1 MSTHSRKT
9 ILLATDQQRSV
20 LNGLDNYQPHPIAY
34 APYGHRPP
42 ENGLVSLLGFNG
54 ELPDPVSGH
63 YHLGIGY
70 RQFNPVLMR
79 FNSPDS
85 WSPFGAGGINAYSYC
100 VADPVN
106 RVELD
111 GHKSVWVRFAKGFK
125 NRIGIRTPSKFDTVR
140 PKIRSRIIKAP
151 TSTASEPSE
160 QLITRELSLGKSEPE
175 SAIRT
180 LIADT
185 RFKST
190 PENSR
195 LAAQN
200 RGSHDLTRARLLN
213 RRTKS
218 LDHVPETPDI
228 DIKDFYA
235 GKQGEP
241 GSLTSKF
248 ASDPTGTHARLYQA
262 MDSELKSFP
271 LPRTQR
277 TIRTGGLK

>member
-1 MSTHSRKT
+1 MSSKSRQT
-9 ILLATDQQRSV
+9 FLLATDQQQSV
-20 LNGLDNYQPHPIAY
+20 LNALDANQPNPIAY
-34 APYGHRPP
+34 TPYGHRPR
-42 ENGLVSLLGFNG
+42 ENGLLSLLGFNG
-54 ELPDPVSGH
+54 ELPDPLTGH
-63 YHLGIGY
+63 YHLGKGY
-70 RQFNPVLMR
+70 RQLNPVLMR

-111 GHKSVWVRFAKGFK
+111 GHTSAWIRFAKGFK
-125 NRIGIRTPSKFDTVR
+125 NRIGIRTPSKFDTVN
-140 PKIRSRIIKAP
+140 PKNRSRIIKSP
-151 TSTASEPSE
+151 TSTASKPSE
-160 QLITRELSLGKSEPE
+160 HFVSRELDLKKSEPE
-175 SAIRT
+175 SYNRT
-180 LIADT
+180 FIADT
-185 RFKST
+185 HVKST

-195 LAAQN
+195 LAAQS
-200 RGSHDLTRARLLN
+200 RGPHDLTRARLLN

-218 LDHVPETPDI
+218 LDHVPEAPDI
-228 DIKDFYA
+228 DINNFYA

-248 ASDPTGTHARLYQA
+248 ASNPTGTHARLYQA

-271 LPRTQR
+271 LPGTQR